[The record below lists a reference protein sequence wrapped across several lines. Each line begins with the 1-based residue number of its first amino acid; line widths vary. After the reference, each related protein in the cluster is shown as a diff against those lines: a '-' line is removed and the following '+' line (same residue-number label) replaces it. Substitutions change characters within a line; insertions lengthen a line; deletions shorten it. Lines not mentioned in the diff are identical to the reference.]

1 MRVGMKWGLTGVQSE
16 KSALPLMTPDKPG
29 KRASRGWKSQPR
41 RNETKTELNRG
52 LNKMR
57 VKNSTPAQHPALRKI
72 ALGILCSSS
81 LLPILATAPAV
92 AQEVDEIIV
101 TGTRVA
107 NRTATES
114 LAPIDVFSPA
124 DMEKQAFSDTND
136 ILRTLVP
143 SFNVSRNA
151 ISDGSTFV
159 RPPTLRG
166 LPPDQTLVLVNGK
179 RRHRSALVQ
188 LGGGALAA
196 GAQAPDLAQIPAIA
210 LKQVEVLR
218 DGASA
223 QYGSDAIAG
232 VMNFQLKDAAEGGTA
247 EIQYGSTY
255 EGDGDNVKT
264 AANVGLALGPN
275 GFFNLSAEY
284 SQNDPTNRGVQDP
297 RAPATKKDLAMNWG
311 SPDAEALR
319 IVFNSGIDLTEN
331 KSIYLF
337 GNYGRSKS
345 NGSFF
350 YRPPSTDHAVN
361 GPVLPVAGDP
371 DGFTFREW
379 FPEGFTP
386 RFYGDLRDA
395 SLVGGFKHELESGLV
410 YNVSGSYGR
419 SQLDYDLKNTVNPSL
434 GPASPR
440 EFYVG
445 RLVQEETS
453 ANIDLAYPVE
463 IGLAS
468 PMNLAVGTEFH
479 REVYEISPGD
489 TASYTVGPYA
499 SYRDPVTG
507 AQLGMPIGSNGY
519 PGFRPEDSGQFARD
533 NIAFYVDTETDI
545 TEAFTLGVAGRYED
559 FDYFGSTFNWK
570 VSGRYE
576 LTDDFALRGSVN
588 TGFRAPTPG
597 QSQTSSVQTYFPAGS
612 SSPVARG
619 TYPAASTVAQYFG
632 AKPLK
637 EEESTNFAGGFVA
650 KVADISLTADYY
662 NIKVKDRIALS
673 GDFNPTAADRTAL
686 AALGVPGANTLGAVN
701 YFTNA
706 FNTRTQGVDVVANTS
721 VEVGDGKLDLTA
733 AANYN
738 KTKVIKRNASVIGD
752 NRVADLEKQLP
763 KVRGNFSAIYSIG
776 EFSILG
782 RASYYSKFTDTDNY
796 AKTFGSEWLF
806 DTEVS
811 YTFYEQVTLSVGA
824 QNLFDNYPDKLNKT
838 AAGTYAVGQVYPDT
852 SPIGYDGGTY
862 YVRLKV
868 AF

>member
-1 MRVGMKWGLTGVQSE
+1 
-16 KSALPLMTPDKPG
+16 
-29 KRASRGWKSQPR
+29 
-41 RNETKTELNRG
+41 
-52 LNKMR
+52 MR
-57 VKNSTPAQHPALRKI
+57 VKNDKPAQHPALRKI

-81 LLPILATAPAV
+81 LIPLSVTLPAA
-92 AQEVDEIIV
+92 AQEIEEIIV

-114 LAPIDVFSPA
+114 LAPIDVFGA
-124 DMEKQAFSDTND
+124 GDLEKQAFTDTND

-143 SFNVSRNA
+143 SFNVGRNA

-166 LPPDQTLVLVNGK
+166 LPPDQTLILVNGK

-196 GAQAPDLAQIPAIA
+196 GAQASDLAQIPAIA
-210 LKQVEVLR
+210 IKQVEVLR

-232 VMNFQLKDAAEGGTA
+232 VMNFQLKDASDGGTA
-247 EIQYGSTY
+247 EIQYGSSY
-255 EGDGDNVKT
+255 EGDGDNVKL
-264 AANVGLALGPN
+264 ASNVGLPLGPN
-275 GFFNLSAEY
+275 GFFNISAEY
-284 SQNDPTNRGVQDP
+284 TQNDPTNRGVQDP
-297 RAPATKKDLAMNWG
+297 RAPAAKTDLAMNWG
-311 SPDAEALR
+311 SPDAEATR
-319 IVFNSGIDLTEN
+319 VFINSGIDLTDTQ
-331 KSIYLF
+331 SVYLF
-337 GNYGRSKS
+337 GNYGTSKS

-350 YRPPSTDHAVN
+350 YRPPSTTHAVN
-361 GPVLPVAGDP
+361 GPVLPVPGDP

-379 FPEGFTP
+379 FPLGFTP
-386 RFYGDLRDA
+386 RFYGDMKDA
-395 SLVGGFKHELESGLV
+395 SLVGGFKHELESGLT
-410 YNVSGSYGR
+410 YNISGSYGR
-419 SQLDYDLKNTVNPSL
+419 SQLDYELKNTVNPSM
-434 GPASPR
+434 GPDSPT

-468 PMNLAVGTEFH
+468 PMNLAIGTEYH
-479 REVYEISPGD
+479 REVYEIAPGD

-499 SYRDPVTG
+499 SYTDPVTG
-507 AQLGMPIGSNGY
+507 AVLGMPIGSNGY
-519 PGFRPEDSGQFARD
+519 PGFRPEDSGEFTRD

-576 LTDDFALRGSVN
+576 LTDSFALRGSVN

-619 TYPAASTVAQYFG
+619 TYPADSIVAQYFG
-632 AKPLK
+632 AEPLS
-637 EEESTNFAGGFVA
+637 EEKSTNFAGGLVA
-650 KVADISLTADYY
+650 DVADISLTVDYY
-662 NIKVKDRIALS
+662 NIKVEDRIALS
-673 GDFNPTAADRTAL
+673 GDFNPTAADRAAL

-701 YFTNA
+701 YFTNS
-706 FNTRTQGVDVVANTS
+706 FDTRTQGVDIVANTS
-721 VEVGDGKLDLTA
+721 VDAGEGKIDLTA
-733 AANYN
+733 ALNYN
-738 KTKVIKRNASVIGD
+738 ETKVISRNEDVID
-752 NRVADLEKQLP
+752 DDRVADLEKQLP
-763 KVRGNFSAIYSIG
+763 KYRGNFTALYSIG
-776 EFSILG
+776 DFSLLG
-782 RASYYSKFTDTDNY
+782 RASYYSKFTDTANY

-811 YTFYEQVTLSVGA
+811 YTFYDQITFSVGA
-824 QNLFDNYPDKLNKT
+824 QNLFDNYPDKVDAN
-838 AAGTYAVGQVYPDT
+838 ADGSYSVGQVYPDT

>member
-1 MRVGMKWGLTGVQSE
+1 MNQNRVEQGNFNMRV
-16 KSALPLMTPDKPG
+16 
-29 KRASRGWKSQPR
+29 
-41 RNETKTELNRG
+41 N
-52 LNKMR
+52 
-57 VKNSTPAQHPALRKI
+57 NSKQAQHPALRKI

-81 LLPILATAPAV
+81 LVPFFAVAPAM
-92 AQEVDEIIV
+92 AQEIDEIIV

-114 LAPIDVFSPA
+114 LAPIDVFGPA

-196 GAQAPDLAQIPAIA
+196 GAQASDLSQIPAIA
-210 LKQVEVLR
+210 IKQVEVLR

-232 VMNFQLKDAAEGGTA
+232 VMNFQLKDASEGGTA
-247 EIQYGSTY
+247 EIQYGSSY

-284 SQNDPTNRGVQDP
+284 SQSDPTNRGVQDP
-297 RAPATKKDLAMNWG
+297 RAPATKEDLAMNWG
-311 SPDAEALR
+311 SPESESTR
-319 IVFNSGIDLTEN
+319 IFFNSGIDLTEN

-337 GNYGRSKS
+337 GNYGRSKT

-350 YRPPSTDHAVN
+350 YRPPSATHAVN

-386 RFYGDLRDA
+386 RFYGDIRDA
-395 SLVGGFKHELESGLV
+395 SLVGGFKHELDSGLT

-419 SQLDYDLKNTVNPSL
+419 SQLDYDLKNTVNPSM
-434 GPASPR
+434 GPESPT

-453 ANIDLAYPVE
+453 ANVDLAYPVE
-463 IGLAS
+463 VGLAG

-489 TASYTVGPYA
+489 PASYEVGPYA
-499 SYRDPVTG
+499 SYTDPTTG
-507 AQLGMPIGSNGY
+507 AILGMPVGSNGY
-519 PGFRPEDSGQFARD
+519 PGFRPEDSGEFTRD
-533 NIAFYVDTETDI
+533 NIAFYVDTETDV
-545 TEAFTLGVAGRYED
+545 TEAFTLGMAGRYED
-559 FDYFGSTFNWK
+559 FDYYGSTFNWK

-597 QSQTSSVQTYFPAGS
+597 QAQTSSVQTYFPAGS

-619 TYPAASTVAQYFG
+619 TYPAASVVAQYFG

-637 EEESTNFAGGFVA
+637 EEESLNFAGGFVA
-650 KVADISLTADYY
+650 KVADISLTVDYY
-662 NIKVKDRIALS
+662 NIKVEDRIALS
-673 GDFNPTAADRTAL
+673 GDFNPTAADRAAL
-686 AALGVPGANTLGAVN
+686 AALGVAGANTLGAVN

-706 FNTRTQGVDVVANTS
+706 FDTRTQGVDVVANTS
-721 VEVGDGKLDLTA
+721 VEAGEGKVDLTA
-733 AANYN
+733 ALNYN
-738 KTKVIKRNASVIGD
+738 KTKVISRDETVID
-752 NRVADLEKQLP
+752 DTRVADLEKQLP
-763 KVRGNFSAIYSIG
+763 KVRGNFTAIYSIG
-776 EFSILG
+776 DLSLLG
-782 RASYYSKFTDTDNY
+782 RASYYSKFTDTANY

-811 YTFYEQVTLSVGA
+811 YTFYEQFTISVGA
-824 QNLFDNYPDKLNKT
+824 QNLFDNYPDKVDK
-838 AAGTYAVGQVYPDT
+838 ASDGTYSVGQVYPDT

-868 AF
+868 TF

>member
-1 MRVGMKWGLTGVQSE
+1 MNQNRVEQGNFNMRV
-16 KSALPLMTPDKPG
+16 
-29 KRASRGWKSQPR
+29 
-41 RNETKTELNRG
+41 N
-52 LNKMR
+52 
-57 VKNSTPAQHPALRKI
+57 NSKPAQHPALRKI

-81 LLPILATAPAV
+81 LVPLFATAPAM
-92 AQEVDEIIV
+92 AQDIEEIIV

-196 GAQAPDLAQIPAIA
+196 GAQASDLSQIPAIA
-210 LKQVEVLR
+210 IKQVEVLR

-232 VMNFQLKDAAEGGTA
+232 VMNFQLKDASEGGTA

-284 SQNDPTNRGVQDP
+284 TQSDPTNRGVQDP
-297 RAPATKKDLAMNWG
+297 RAPATKEDLAMNWG
-311 SPDAEALR
+311 SPESESTR
-319 IVFNSGIDLTEN
+319 IFFNSGIDLTEN

-337 GNYGRSKS
+337 GNYGRSKT

-350 YRPPSTDHAVN
+350 YRPPSTTHAVN

-386 RFYGDLRDA
+386 RFYGDIRDA
-395 SLVGGFKHELESGLV
+395 SLVGGFKHELDSGLT

-419 SQLDYDLKNTVNPSL
+419 SQLDYNLKNTVNPSM
-434 GPASPR
+434 GPESPT

-453 ANIDLAYPVE
+453 ANVDLAYPVE
-463 IGLAS
+463 IGLAG

-489 TASYTVGPYA
+489 PASYEVGPYA
-499 SYRDPVTG
+499 SYTDPTTG
-507 AQLGMPIGSNGY
+507 AILGMPVGSNGY
-519 PGFRPEDSGQFARD
+519 PGFRPEDSGEFTRD
-533 NIAFYVDTETDI
+533 NIAFYIDTETDV
-545 TEAFTLGVAGRYED
+545 TEDFTLGVAGRYED
-559 FDYFGSTFNWK
+559 FDYYGSTFNWK

-576 LTDDFALRGSVN
+576 ITDGFALRGSVN

-597 QSQTSSVQTYFPAGS
+597 QAQTSSVQTYFPAGS

-619 TYPAASTVAQYFG
+619 TYPASSVVAQYFG

-637 EEESTNFAGGFVA
+637 EEESLNFAGGFVA
-650 KVADISLTADYY
+650 KVADISLTVDYY
-662 NIKVKDRIALS
+662 NIKVQDRIALS
-673 GDFNPTAADRTAL
+673 GDFNPTDADRAAL
-686 AALGVPGANTLGAVN
+686 AALGVAGANTLGAVN

-706 FNTRTQGVDVVANTS
+706 FDTRTQGVDLVANTS
-721 VEVGDGKLDLTA
+721 VEAGEGKVDLTA
-733 AANYN
+733 ALNYN
-738 KTKVIKRNASVIGD
+738 KTKVIKRDETVID
-752 NRVADLEKQLP
+752 DTRVADLEKQLP
-763 KVRGNFSAIYSIG
+763 KVRGNFTAIYSIG
-776 EFSILG
+776 DFSLLG
-782 RASYYSKFTDTDNY
+782 RASYYSKFTDTANY
-796 AKTFGSEWLF
+796 DKTFGSEWLF

-811 YTFYEQVTLSVGA
+811 YTFYEQFTISVGA
-824 QNLFDNYPDKLNKT
+824 QNLFDNYPDKVNK
-838 AAGTYAVGQVYPDT
+838 ASDGTYSVGQVYPDT